1 MGPASATT
9 TTATNAR
16 NKQPRSPN
24 GHIKI
29 CRTKLDFELNEEAED
44 DVFIA
49 SFHMPETQPGSAP
62 QAEESPAGQ
71 TLPRGDQ
78 QGDVNM
84 AGAAPELVP
93 QGTATEPAAEGQ
105 SSNAPEPDA
114 DESSDESEECAM
126 EAENQKEEQQV
137 PLRSGPRG
145 RSGCAILSPA
155 GRRGAIEAL
164 RAMRLKELKKASQGQ
179 KLEIQLGQIRYSQ
192 DSIMGVFKEGRKLK
206 ETRLDAAMG
215 PPALTC
221 SAHAMCREQLQRRQP
236 LLADRL
242 GAEASTSDP
251 SEVLPKDKREDLV
264 RKGGADALRPRERRL
279 VAAALSPATVLPQ
292 APSAGRNTALPVDTG
307 DLRPRGLPS
316 EALQALRRPDA
327 PPEGTGKSKTS
338 PGQRVEK
345 SCSIEN

>member
-1 MGPASATT
+1 MATSKSAGRSLISL
-9 TTATNAR
+9 AELVNSNEDLNRDFSHRLHPNA
-16 NKQPRSPN
+16 
-24 GHIKI
+24 
-29 CRTKLDFELNEEAED
+29 KLELDEHLNDLIQSELNEEAED

-206 ETRLDAAMG
+206 ETRLG
-215 PPALTC
+215 LESGQLSLNKIPAISVVLSDGEVV
-221 SAHAMCREQLQRRQP
+221 SA
-236 LLADRL
+236 DN
-242 GAEASTSDP
+242 
-251 SEVLPKDKREDLV
+251 
-264 RKGGADALRPRERRL
+264 RRL
-279 VAAALSPATVLPQ
+279 WTFKHCGMPN
-292 APSAGRNTALPVDTG
+292 NTRIPVIKK
-307 DLRPRGLPS
+307 
-316 EALQALRRPDA
+316 RPDDLFNKKLTTFSQ
-327 PPEGTGKSKTS
+327 GL
-338 PGQRVEK
+338 
-345 SCSIEN
+345 SIARRNNKADY